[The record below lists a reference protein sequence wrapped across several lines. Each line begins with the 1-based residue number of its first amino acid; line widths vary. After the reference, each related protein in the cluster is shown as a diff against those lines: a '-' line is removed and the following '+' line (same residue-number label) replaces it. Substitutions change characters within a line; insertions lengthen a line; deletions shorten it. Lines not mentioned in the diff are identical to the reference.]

1 MKTFLKSLLIGLI
14 VVGVVVLV
22 GGYMLKD
29 SKKNSYVSNNDPVV
43 TTEKKTTEQKTT
55 EKKTTEKKTTEKRT
69 TEKTTSSTE
78 RTTERVTT
86 ERATTQ
92 ATTQTPSTQA
102 PSTQAPST
110 QQPSTRQPSTQTP
123 TTQQPTT
130 QRPTTEQATTQA
142 PTTQHQHDWQP
153 ITESVQHDFCRTCN
167 MDLTAAGI
175 DPDTH
180 SANSG
185 TYPVDVGGT
194 TMYFYNCAGTY
205 TSGVTVTTGYRCST
219 CGATK

>member
-1 MKTFLKSLLIGLI
+1 MIYMKKIKYVLLFSAISVILFGC
-14 VVGVVVLV
+14 GA
-22 GGYMLKD
+22 
-29 SKKNSYVSNNDPVV
+29 NT
-43 TTEKKTTEQKTT
+43 TTETTTEST
-55 EKKTTEKKTTEKRT
+55 EVAQLSDTTEKKTTEKRT

-92 ATTQTPSTQA
+92 ATTQQPSTQAPSTQA

-130 QRPTTEQATTQA
+130 QA

-153 ITESVQHDFCRTCN
+153 IVESVTHQFCRTCN

-175 DPDTH
+175 SSDAH
-180 SANSG
+180 HEASG
-185 TYPVDVGGT
+185 TYTVDVGGEL
-194 TMYFYNCAGTY
+194 YEFYNC
-205 TSGVTVTTGYRCST
+205 SGSYGRYVDVITGYRCST

>member
-1 MKTFLKSLLIGLI
+1 MKTLLKSLLIGLI

-22 GGYMLKD
+22 GGYMLKG

-86 ERATTQ
+86 QTTIQ
-92 ATTQTPSTQA
+92 QTTTQTPSTQA
-102 PSTQAPST
+102 PSTQAPTT

-153 ITESVQHDFCRTCN
+153 IVESVGHSFCRTCN
-167 MDLTAAGI
+167 MDLSAAGI
-175 DPDTH
+175 SVDAHDE
-180 SANSG
+180 ASG
-185 TYPVDVGGT
+185 MYTVNVGGEL
-194 TMYFYNCAGTY
+194 YEFYNCAGSY
-205 TSGVTVTTGYRCST
+205 TCFVDEIVGYRCST